1 MTYDHKYLLDF
12 TTGVFSR
19 VGCNH
24 DDAAAVA
31 AVLVAA
37 ELRGHS
43 SHGMIRVREYYE
55 LWKSGRVNVSP
66 DVKVVH
72 ETPSTAVVD
81 GDRCFGMVAG
91 VRSMRL
97 AIEKAAATGTG

>member
-1 MTYDHKYLLDF
+1 MTARPSDLQTFRPSDFQTFRLSDPQTMKTYHHNDLLNF
-12 TTGVFSR
+12 TTRVFMQIGCSR
-19 VGCNH
+19 

-55 LWKSGRVNVSP
+55 LWKSGRVNVTP
-66 DVKVVH
+66 D
-72 ETPSTAVVD
+72 A
-81 GDRCFGMVAG
+81 
-91 VRSMRL
+91 
-97 AIEKAAATGTG
+97 